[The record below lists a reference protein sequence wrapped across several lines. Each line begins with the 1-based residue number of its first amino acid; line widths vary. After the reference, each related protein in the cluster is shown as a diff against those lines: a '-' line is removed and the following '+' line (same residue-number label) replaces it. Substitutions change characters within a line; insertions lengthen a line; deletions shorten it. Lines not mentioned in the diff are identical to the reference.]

1 MPRGPR
7 LDLPSA
13 LHHVMVRGLD
23 RQTIFRDDE
32 DRKCFLDRLATVCR
46 VTGLRV
52 LACAL
57 LPNHAH
63 FLVRTGNRPLSA
75 AMRSLLTGYAGAF
88 NRRHR
93 RVGHLF
99 QNRYKSIL
107 VEEEPYLLELIRYI
121 HLNPVRL
128 RIVED
133 LDALERYPWSGHGPL
148 VGRASWPW
156 QAVADV
162 LRQFGPNRRL
172 ARRRYRE
179 FVTAG
184 VELGHRPELQGG
196 GLVRSIGGWEKA
208 ASLRRGREA
217 WSADERILGGSDF
230 VEDVR
235 QQVATRR
242 DPWPRARAA
251 ATFPVLVKQCAGRWR
266 LTPEE
271 LTGGGRRESVAQARA
286 VVSYLAVRELGL
298 PILVV
303 ARNLSVSPTAVRT
316 AVARGE
322 AIMARQGITL
332 EELLPGR
339 TGRSA

>member
-32 DRKCFLDRLATVCR
+32 DRKDFVDRLARVCE

-52 LACAL
+52 LAWAL

-63 FLVRTGNRPLSA
+63 LLVRTGDRPLSA

-93 RVGHLF
+93 RAGHLF
-99 QNRYKSIL
+99 QNRYRSIL
-107 VEEEPYLLELIRYI
+107 VEEEPYLLELVRYI

-128 RIVED
+128 RIVGD
-133 LDALERYPWSGHGPL
+133 LDALERYPWSGHRPL
-148 VGRASWPW
+148 VGRASCPW
-156 QAVADV
+156 QAVAEV
-162 LRQFGPNRRL
+162 QRQFGPNRRL

-179 FVTAG
+179 FVAAG
-184 VELGHRPELQGG
+184 VERGRRPELQGG

-208 ASLRRGREA
+208 ASLQRGREA
-217 WSADERILGGSDF
+217 WAADERILGGNDF
-230 VEDVR
+230 VEEVR
-235 QQVATRR
+235 QQVAARS
-242 DPWPRARAA
+242 DPWPRARAV
-251 ATFPVLVKQCAGRWR
+251 ATFPVLVKQCARRWR
-266 LTPEE
+266 LKPEE
-271 LTGGGRRESVAQARA
+271 LAGGSRRESVAEARA
-286 VVSYLAVRELGL
+286 LVSYLAVRELGL
-298 PILVV
+298 PIVV
-303 ARNLSVSPTAVRT
+303 IARDLCVSPTAVRM
-316 AVARGE
+316 AVTRGE

-332 EELLPGR
+332 EELLAGPG
-339 TGRSA
+339 A